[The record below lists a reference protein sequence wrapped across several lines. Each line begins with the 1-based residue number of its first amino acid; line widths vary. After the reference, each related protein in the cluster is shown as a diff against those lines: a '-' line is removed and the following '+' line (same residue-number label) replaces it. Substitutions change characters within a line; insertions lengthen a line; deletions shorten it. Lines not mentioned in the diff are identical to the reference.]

1 MERYS
6 LKGWAC
12 MAIALCVAV
21 VTGVPAQ
28 AASPIS
34 GSPELQ
40 ALVDEGLNQNKEL
53 QSMAAKVESLK
64 EVIPFAGSLDD
75 PRLGIG
81 AINLPTDTFSF
92 NQEPMTQKQLFLA
105 QKIPW
110 FGKLSLREQR
120 QTLIASKEEAILK
133 AKSLELARKIATTYY
148 DLGFISTSLEV
159 NRRLSDMVNQLI
171 RVAETRYAT
180 GRGLQQDVLQAQ
192 VELSRLLD
200 EKITLEKKRRVTED
214 RMNELLSR
222 DRFIRVH
229 PPGDP
234 PFPNLKLEPGGLQ
247 TRSLNTNPWVA
258 VRQVDLD
265 LASVEIELAKKDYWP
280 DMDFMVAYGQR
291 ERDLTG
297 RDLPDF
303 FSASV
308 VVNIPLW
315 QKTKQDK
322 NLGSKE
328 KNHRAARKSYEE
340 LMATLPHRVDA
351 LVGDIT
357 DTQKNYQLL
366 TDALLLQAEQ
376 WARASMAA
384 YVVDKVE
391 FNTVINAQIRLLQI
405 ELMARKY
412 LFDLYQRRA
421 ELEEIVGGPLGVEP
435 VPSQ

>member
-12 MAIALCVAV
+12 MALALWVGV
-21 VTGVPAQ
+21 VSGVSAQ

-34 GSPELQ
+34 GSPDLE
-40 ALVDEGLNQNKEL
+40 ALIDEGINQNKEL
-53 QSMAAKVESLK
+53 QSMGAKVESLK
-64 EVIPFAGSLDD
+64 EAIPVAGSLDD

-81 AINLPTDTFSF
+81 AINLPTDSFSF
-92 NQEPMTQKQLFLA
+92 NQEPMTQKVLFLA

-110 FGKLSLREQR
+110 FGKLSLKEQR
-120 QTLIASKEEAILK
+120 QTLLASKEEAILK
-133 AKSLELARKIATTYY
+133 GKSLELARKIAATYY

-159 NRRLSDMVNQLI
+159 NRRLSDMVNQLLK
-171 RVAETRYAT
+171 VVETRYAS

-200 EKITLEKKRRVTED
+200 EKITHEKKIHVTED
-214 RMNELLSR
+214 RINELLNR
-222 DRFIRVH
+222 DHFVRVE

-234 PFPNLKLEPGGLQ
+234 PYPNLKLKLEGLQ
-247 TRSLNTNPWVA
+247 TRSLSANPWVA
-258 VRQVDLD
+258 VRRLDLD

-280 DMDFMVAYGQR
+280 DMDFMVGYGQR
-291 ERDLTG
+291 GTDFTG

-308 VVNIPLW
+308 AVNIPLW

-328 KNHRAARKSYEE
+328 KNHQAARKSYEE
-340 LMATLPHRVDA
+340 LMTTLPHRVDA
-351 LVGDIT
+351 LVGEIT

-366 TDALLLQAEQ
+366 TGALLLQAEQ
-376 WARASMAA
+376 WSRASMAA

-412 LFDLYQRRA
+412 LFDLYRRRA
-421 ELEEIVGGPLGVEP
+421 ELEEILGGPLGVEP
-435 VPSQ
+435 VPGQ